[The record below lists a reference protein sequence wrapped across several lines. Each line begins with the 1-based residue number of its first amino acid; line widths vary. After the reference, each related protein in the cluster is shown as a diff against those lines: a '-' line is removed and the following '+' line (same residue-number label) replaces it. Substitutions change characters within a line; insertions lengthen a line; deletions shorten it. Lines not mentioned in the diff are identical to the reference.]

1 MKPTQLIAMVLLTT
15 GLHTTLWAEDAPPP
29 PELSAAETADASTTA
44 ETATQAPTDSA
55 DTSNKTSVTT
65 ADSTV
70 TTEQVGRI
78 QVQTIRVA
86 DRYGTIEEER
96 VPAMRS
102 EVRYVPA
109 DNENGGYNLVASE
122 NSAGKTQNAHS
133 SGDDALKIP
142 SWKMFSW

>member
-29 PELSAAETADASTTA
+29 SELNVTADVTA

-109 DNENGGYNLVASE
+109 GSEDGGYNLVASE